1 MSVLTVRISD
11 EEKAL
16 LVKRAQSEGTTTGA
30 LVRRLIQE
38 KSFVTAADLLEEMQS
53 YLGDKRLTI
62 RKTRRA

>member
-1 MSVLTVRISD
+1 MSVLTVRLSD
-11 EEKAL
+11 KEKAL

-53 YLGDKRLTI
+53 SLGDKRLTI